1 MHSLFRRT
9 FVAFISSF
17 AVLLVVLGGALV
29 AGYNH
34 SLSTWSARR
43 AMMVEEAARSLLTSP
58 RSPAD
63 SGQVGG
69 TSSPALP
76 QDVPVFVYEA
86 DGALLASNR
95 GVGRRRELEHEERI
109 AVRVDDQVVGYFSVG
124 STLFRSDAANR
135 ALAQSLVRAAAAGAL
150 AAFAAAA
157 VAAWGFSQSLS
168 RPAARVAEGIASIA
182 YGTPREPIPEVGAGE
197 IVRIAQAANTLA
209 SRLSDE
215 SRLRAQWAQDVTHDL
230 RTPVASIRAQLEA
243 IVDGVYQAEPE
254 RIKGTLAELER
265 VERLISDL
273 EELMRLE
280 EPNARLSLSRFQ
292 SRDFSSTL
300 RQRFARAIESK
311 EITYTEQQADC
322 EITADEPLLYR
333 AISNLL
339 SNAVRH
345 ARVRGQ
351 IQYTLVCESEP
362 KAAQKNDA
370 GPTADGVLRITITN
384 DGPPIP
390 EHELPHLFERLYRG
404 EYARCTEGS
413 GLGLTIA
420 QRIVALHNGTIDIQ
434 STAEAGTTVT
444 VTLPQRPDLS

>member
-43 AMMVEEAARSLLTSP
+43 VTMVEEAARQLLSAQRGPVDPERASDT
-58 RSPAD
+58 A
-63 SGQVGG
+63 QF
-69 TSSPALP
+69 LP
-76 QDVPVFVYEA
+76 QDVPVFVYDA
-86 DGALLASNR
+86 DGALIASNR
-95 GVGRRRELEHEERI
+95 GVGRRRDLEHEERI
-109 AVRVDDQVVGYFSVG
+109 AVRAGDQVLGYFSVG
-124 STLFRSDAANR
+124 ATVFRNDAANR
-135 ALAQSLVRAAAAGAL
+135 ALAQSLVRAAFAGAL

-157 VAAWGFSQSLS
+157 VAAWGFARSLS
-168 RPAARVAEGIASIA
+168 RPAARVAQGIASIA
-182 YGTPREPIPEVGAGE
+182 HGTPREPIPEVGAGE
-197 IVRIAQAANTLA
+197 IAQIARAANTLA

-243 IVDGVYQAEPE
+243 IVDGVYQAEPQ
-254 RIKGTLAELER
+254 RIKGALAELER

-280 EPNARLSLSRFQ
+280 EPNVRLSKSQFN

-300 RQRFARAIESK
+300 KQRFARAIESK
-311 EITYTEQQADC
+311 DIAYVEQLQDC
-322 EITADEPLLYR
+322 SIVADEALLYR
-333 AISNLL
+333 AVSNLIT
-339 SNAVRH
+339 NAVRH
-345 ARVRGQ
+345 ARVGGR
-351 IQYTLVCESEP
+351 IRYTLACDS
-362 KAAQKNDA
+362 
-370 GPTADGVLRITITN
+370 GTADGGANGALRITITN
-384 DGPPIP
+384 DGPAIP

-420 QRIVALHNGTIDIQ
+420 QRIVALHNGTIDIRS
-434 STAEAGTTVT
+434 STQEGTTVT
-444 VTLPQRPDLS
+444 VTLPQQPIDT